1 MLYKKFLLILKF
13 KVGYMNSIGVV
24 LNNHI
29 EILVIERASISKN
42 QEKDLYMR
50 IKKQRINQWFFNYY

>member
-1 MLYKKFLLILKF
+1 MLLQEILLILKF

-24 LNNHI
+24 FNNHI

-42 QEKDLYMR
+42 QEKDLYMK
-50 IKKQRINQWFFNYY
+50 IKKQRINQ

>member
-1 MLYKKFLLILKF
+1 
-13 KVGYMNSIGVV
+13 MNSIGVV

-50 IKKQRINQWFFNYY
+50 IKKQIINQWFFNYY

>member
-1 MLYKKFLLILKF
+1 
-13 KVGYMNSIGVV
+13 MNSIGVV

-42 QEKDLYMR
+42 QEKDLCMR
-50 IKKQRINQWFFNYY
+50 IKKQRINQ

>member
-1 MLYKKFLLILKF
+1 MLLQEILLILKF

-29 EILVIERASISKN
+29 ETTLEENILITDTAVFYNE
-42 QEKDLYMR
+42 DT
-50 IKKQRINQWFFNYY
+50 F

>member
-1 MLYKKFLLILKF
+1 MLLQEILLILKF

-24 LNNHI
+24 LNNYI

-42 QEKDLYMR
+42 QERDLYMK
-50 IKKQRINQWFFNYY
+50 IKNRE

>member
-1 MLYKKFLLILKF
+1 
-13 KVGYMNSIGVV
+13 MNSIGVV

-50 IKKQRINQWFFNYY
+50 IKKQRINQLIFNYY

>member
-1 MLYKKFLLILKF
+1 MLLQEILLILKF

-24 LNNHI
+24 FNNHI

-42 QEKDLYMR
+42 QEKDLYMK
-50 IKKQRINQWFFNYY
+50 IKNRE

>member
-1 MLYKKFLLILKF
+1 
-13 KVGYMNSIGVV
+13 MNSIGVV

-42 QEKDLYMR
+42 QEKGLYMR